1 MKIERSRLVRANTPG
16 LPCSFPSSA
25 LCAPDM
31 SLAVPII
38 LGLTFLG
45 SALASLPALA
55 VEWGKRTTPEVVF
68 SAEVAQPVVALT
80 IDDGPSSAT
89 EEILEVLR
97 EHEARATF
105 FLIGTHLQAETE
117 LAERILREGHE
128 VGHHMMEDRPTRSLP
143 QEVFEARFK
152 AMDEL
157 LAGFGGSQVF
167 RPGSGW
173 YNDQM
178 VEFAAERG
186 YRTVLGSVYP
196 FDTHLPWTG
205 FLSWY
210 VLETVTPGAIVVLHD
225 GPERGLRTAQVLSA
239 VLPELRRQG
248 YRVVPVSELLD
259 LEEMEM
265 EAGEEGDGEE
275 SGDAERE

>member
-1 MKIERSRLVRANTPG
+1 MN
-16 LPCSFPSSA
+16 
-25 LCAPDM
+25 
-31 SLAVPII
+31 LAVPII

-68 SAEVAQPVVALT
+68 SAEISKPVVALT

-89 EEILEVLR
+89 LEILEVLR
-97 EHEARATF
+97 EHESRATF
-105 FLIGTHLQAETE
+105 FLIGTHLEADME
-117 LAERILREGHE
+117 LSERILEEGHE
-128 VGHHMMEDRPTRSLP
+128 LGHHMMEDRPTRSLP
-143 QEVFEARFK
+143 PETFEARFT

-157 LAGFGGSQVF
+157 LAGLGGSRVF

-173 YNDQM
+173 YNDEM
-178 VEFAAERG
+178 VEFAAGRG

-205 FLSWY
+205 FSSWY

-225 GPERGLRTAQVLSA
+225 GPERGLRTADVLRA
-239 VLPELRRQG
+239 ILPELRRQG
-248 YRVVPVSELLD
+248 YRVVPVSELLS
-259 LEEMEM
+259 LEEMEEM
-265 EAGEEGDGEE
+265 EEEEEGSEEE
-275 SGDAERE
+275 SGDAVRG